1 MKRNFTRLLL
11 SAVLMM
17 CCVVMANA
25 NGISIQYENGK
36 YMYFILDDA
45 TLTATVTWGGNSQY
59 AGTIEYKGS
68 ITIPS
73 TVTHEG
79 KQYSVTSIGD
89 YAFYN
94 CTSLASINFS
104 DIPLSYIGNYAFAY
118 CTSLS
123 KAFFFSNTPPT
134 LGAGC
139 FPDNTT
145 VYVKNSKLVTKYS
158 QAYDFKGRIIAYPD
172 NMMLKYQTMD
182 GKIIPYPL
190 IMSDTHWNY
199 GPDRLYQSYETGY
212 GTMYFDHVLTSI
224 GVEWFD
230 TCGSL
235 FSISMPNTITNIDDC
250 AFYNCTNLRTIVIP
264 EKVKYIGTRA
274 FRFCMTLRDVFFLGD
289 NNIGLEGDVFED
301 APATI
306 YVADTK
312 NFSQSWQNAPVRS
325 WRSGKGDGTRDNP
338 YEIENYLNLYG
349 FSLEVRQG
357 NTGICGKLTA
367 DIKANNSVLNEDG
380 TVKAGLFKIWLPIG
394 DWGNGNGYNGYSG
407 EFDGGG
413 HTISGLYFNDESRSA
428 VGLFGMT
435 NNSGSVTAR
444 IHDVGIKDSYFRGK
458 SHVGGI
464 CGDLA
469 NGKIENCWNAATV
482 QSKEGTTGG
491 IVGSCWKYST
501 ISGCYNI
508 GKVAEGTACG
518 GICGIVAKNVYGIT
532 PVSNCVSL
540 QGMCNVAYN
549 LYDADAIINNVH
561 IKNAEAFASGE
572 VCWILNGNKTDTK
585 WRQLLGKD
593 AYPVWTGNYL
603 VNHSAEKGYYNETM
617 CDEKGVHKFNKIT
630 REKCDGST
638 LVFWQCEECAKYFTD
653 ADRTKEETNA
663 NTSKHFPEYVMGIVP
678 TETSAGRY
686 GYYYCT
692 NADCEG
698 HDRKFMD
705 EILITYWDEDEI
717 NVPIAKNNEIWYTT
731 TDDQHITH
739 GVKYKESEY
748 RVGMGYIVL
757 EDGVTEIADNAF
769 NRKSTL
775 SSVFIPSSVKKIGN
789 SSFLGCSALESVIFS
804 SLPDVDIY
812 AFGNCGKLS
821 TIALDLTDSDKPYIC
836 TSLANYPAGGFTEAR
851 YRRTLEKDKLE
862 TIVLPFVPTA
872 KSIEGLDF
880 YTLTSVTNGKM
891 TFTNV
896 KDIHAGEP
904 YLIKNTS
911 DTKEFT
917 IIGADPKSITIKSSD
932 QCADNFTMKATF
944 QKATLTNDTDR
955 KFYYLSG
962 DKFLSITESQ
972 EIDPFRAYIETP
984 NTSASE
990 SLEIITQGG
999 SADITG
1005 DGTKANPYQIKNKAD
1020 LDYFVD
1026 KVNTKTPN
1034 ACAVLMADIK
1044 YNGEAKLLDDNGN
1057 INSGSFDSWRPIG
1070 NSTNSYSGEFN
1081 GNGHTISGLYINDE
1095 NKEKIGLFG
1104 KVTSGA
1110 HIHNLGIKDSYFKGK
1125 DHVGGICG
1133 DFVNGTIEN
1142 CWSEVAI
1149 YVATGDGGGLTG
1161 SVLTDAVL
1169 KDCYTISSVDGAGS
1183 RGLVCG
1189 ALTGTIENCYARRM
1203 NATGAEKVIGWT
1215 SSEGSPT
1222 AVNVEMKDEDAF
1234 KSGEVCWLLNGSS
1247 SEDVTWHQMLGES
1260 GDKYPALTGE
1270 KIVYLTA
1277 KKCDGSAKA
1286 FSNTK
1291 PESVTQD
1298 EHNLISHDASVS
1310 TCATQGCIKHR
1321 SCTNCGHL
1329 FKYDS
1334 GDELT
1339 EEQVYL
1345 PLNPYNHNLTLIGG
1359 IIANCEWCEQ
1369 DFKHFL
1375 AQDNKPV
1382 LLKAENDSY
1391 SLDKVELK
1399 YGHSYLCT
1407 DDVDVNNFSYT
1418 FPYYPN
1424 VWNSLF
1430 VPFEISTDELGVNGL
1445 GFTAAYIAGVRQY
1458 EKDASGDI
1466 ITQVD
1471 VVKIKNGKLRAG
1483 TPYLIKK
1490 ESTATEPSTITFN
1503 KTGAK
1508 LKESSKVNNI
1518 HTETATANYDFIGTY
1533 NTIAK
1538 ENVNSNYYILGS
1550 EGTFV
1555 HPSSPVY
1562 AMNWYMEI
1570 TDKGAVYDEAVSLVK
1585 TIIINV
1591 IGEEDETT
1599 GIRTLCPVE
1608 KQVKEVYDLS
1618 GRRLNAPKRGQVNI
1632 INGKKILVK

>member
-1 MKRNFTRLLL
+1 
-11 SAVLMM
+11 M

-25 NGISIQYENGK
+25 QLGTPPNNEIWYTTTDGKVCEPHKEDVFGTSISFNKYENGH
-36 YMYFILDDA
+36 
-45 TLTATVTWGGNSQY
+45 
-59 AGTIEYKGS
+59 GTIKFEGDVTAIGEQAFYKCSCLVSISMPNSVTAIGEKAFFECSCLVSISMPNSATSIGNWAFAYCSSLISISIPNSVTAIGESAFGDCPSLKS
-68 ITIPS
+68 ITIPYGVKRIEGYTFNGCTNLMS
-73 TVTHEG
+73 VTIPN
-79 KQYSVTSIGD
+79 SVTSIGND
-89 YAFYN
+89 AFHGCKGLTTIEIPNSVTNIGEYAFSG
-94 CTSLASINFS
+94 CKGLTTIE
-104 DIPLSYIGNYAFAY
+104 IPNSVTNIGMYAFNQ
-118 CTSLS
+118 CSNLS
-123 KAFFFSNTPPT
+123 DMFFWGDHNITI
-134 LGAGC
+134 GERC
-139 FPDNTT
+139 F
-145 VYVKNSKLVTKYS
+145 
-158 QAYDFKGRIIAYPD
+158 F
-172 NMMLKYQTMD
+172 
-182 GKIIPYPL
+182 
-190 IMSDTHWNY
+190 
-199 GPDRLYQSYETGY
+199 
-212 GTMYFDHVLTSI
+212 GTQ
-224 GVEWFD
+224 
-230 TCGSL
+230 
-235 FSISMPNTITNIDDC
+235 
-250 AFYNCTNLRTIVIP
+250 
-264 EKVKYIGTRA
+264 
-274 FRFCMTLRDVFFLGD
+274 
-289 NNIGLEGDVFED
+289 
-301 APATI
+301 ATI
-306 YVADTK
+306 YVADKT
-312 NFSQSWQNAPVRS
+312 NFPDTWDGKQIKS
-325 WRSGKGDGTRDNP
+325 WRSGRGNGSAASP
-338 YEIENYLNLYG
+338 LEIESYQQLYG

-444 IHDVGIKDSYFRGK
+444 IHNVGIKDSYFRGK
-458 SHVGGI
+458 SHAGGI

-518 GICGIVAKNVYGIT
+518 GICGSVAKNVNESIYS
-532 PVSNCVSL
+532 VSYSISL
-540 QGMCNVAYN
+540 EGTCDVAYN
-549 LYDADAIINNVH
+549 LYKDDTHKEDAEIGYVY

-717 NVPIAKNNEIWYTT
+717 NVPIAKNNEIWYTS

-789 SSFLGCSALESVIFS
+789 SSFWGCSALESVIFS

-821 TIALDLTDSDKPYIC
+821 TIALDLTDSDKPYVC
-836 TSLANYPAGGFTEAR
+836 TSLANYPAGGFTKAR

-872 KSIEGLDF
+872 ESIAGLEF
-880 YTLTSVTNGKM
+880 YTLTSISDAKTI
-891 TFTNV
+891 FTKV

-904 YLIKNTS
+904 YLIKNTL

-917 IIGADPKSITIKSSD
+917 IIAADPKSITIKSSDQCADNFIKSSD

-962 DKFLSITESQ
+962 DKFLSITKSQ

-984 NTSASE
+984 NTSAPE

-1005 DGTKANPYQIKNKAD
+1005 DGTKANPYKIKNKAD
-1020 LDYFVD
+1020 LDWFVD
-1026 KVNTKTPN
+1026 EVNTKTPN

-1044 YNGEAKLLDDNGN
+1044 YNGEAKLLDADGN

-1104 KVTSGA
+1104 KVVSGA
-1110 HIHNLGIKDSYFKGK
+1110 HIHNLGVNDSYFKGK

-1133 DFVNGTIEN
+1133 DFANGMIEN
-1142 CWSEVAI
+1142 CWSEASI
-1149 YVATGDGGGLTG
+1149 YVTKGDGGGLTG
-1161 SVLTDAVL
+1161 SVFTNAVL

-1203 NATGAEKVIGWT
+1203 NAAGAEKVIGWT

-1234 KSGEVCWLLNGSS
+1234 KSGEVCWLLNGGS
-1247 SEDVTWHQMLGES
+1247 SENVKWHQMLGES
-1260 GDKYPALTGE
+1260 GNKYPALTGE

-1310 TCATQGCIKHR
+1310 TCTTQGCIKHR

-1334 GDELT
+1334 DDELT
-1339 EEQVYL
+1339 KEQVFL
-1345 PLNPYNHNLTLIGG
+1345 AIDPDNHNLSLNDGK
-1359 IIANCEWCEQ
+1359 AHCEWCKQ
-1369 DFKHFL
+1369 DWEHYL
-1375 AQDNKPV
+1375 AQDDKPV
-1382 LLKAENDSY
+1382 LLNAGNDSY

-1399 YGHSYLCT
+1399 YGYSYLCT

-1458 EKDASGDI
+1458 EKDASGNI

-1518 HTETATANYDFIGTY
+1518 HTETATAKYDFIGTY
-1533 NTIAK
+1533 NEIAK
-1538 ENVNSNYYILGS
+1538 EDVKSNYYIIGNK
-1550 EGTFV
+1550 GAFA
-1555 HPSSPVY
+1555 HPSSPIY

-1599 GIRTLCPVE
+1599 GIRTLYPVE

-1618 GRRLNAPKRGQVNI
+1618 GRRLDAPKRGQVNI